1 MQTNMPD
8 LKERIEWL
16 RATFQAAQ
24 LSQNTL
30 SELTGIHQSQISR
43 ILSGQVRRTS
53 KNVISLC
60 KFAENLHSK
69 RKAPKN
75 IPSVLLHALEQT
87 WDGSTPHADAI
98 AKVILSLNGL
108 SVKHAD

>member
-1 MQTNMPD
+1 MQTKMPN
-8 LKERIEWL
+8 LNEQIEWL
-16 RATFQAAQ
+16 RATFQAAH
-24 LSQNTL
+24 LSQSTL

-60 KFAENLHSK
+60 KFAENLHNK
-69 RKAPKN
+69 RKSPKK
-75 IPSVLLHALEQT
+75 IPSVLLNALEQT
-87 WDGSTPHADAI
+87 WDGSTIHADAI